1 MRFDF
6 TDEDIKNEVNKVY
19 IEDDDVLL
27 TGEFIEGDGKKYI
40 LTGSALR
47 EGETYHGFETEFEME
62 SEIQNP
68 TAASLMSADWKWY
81 DYICWK

>member
-6 TDEDIKNEVNKVY
+6 TDEDIKNELNKVY

-27 TGEFIEGDGKKYI
+27 TGEYIEGEGKKYV
-40 LTGSALR
+40 LTGSALI
-47 EGETYHGFETEFEME
+47 EGETYHGFETEFELE
-62 SEIQNP
+62 DEIENP